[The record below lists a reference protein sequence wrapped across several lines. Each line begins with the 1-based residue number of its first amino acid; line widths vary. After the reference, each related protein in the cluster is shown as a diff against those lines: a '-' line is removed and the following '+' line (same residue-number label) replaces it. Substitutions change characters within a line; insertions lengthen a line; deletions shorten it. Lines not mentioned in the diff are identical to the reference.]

1 MDARRW
7 WWRLSSI
14 VVLLSG
20 TATDAAAANGQ
31 DWGPWGM
38 HMMWSSWGIGMM
50 LMMFLF
56 WAAIIVAMVF
66 FIRWLVTAG
75 HRGHQAFAG
84 HGPESALDILKK
96 RYARGEISKEE
107 FQDMRKEL
115 QERLR
120 RAVEWRMCQAYCAHR
135 RKA

>member
-38 HMMWSSWGIGMM
+38 HMMWGSWGIGMM
-50 LMMFLF
+50 LMMVLW
-56 WAAIIVAMVF
+56 WAALIAALVF

-75 HRGHQAFAG
+75 HRGRQAGPG
-84 HGPESALDILKK
+84 HSAESALDILQK

-107 FQDMRKEL
+107 FADMRHVL
-115 QERLR
+115 QERD
-120 RAVEWRMCQAYCAHR
+120 
-135 RKA
+135 